1 LTQEF
6 LFQILAHAIVLFTV
20 FPIHECA
27 HGYVAHKLG
36 DDTARLQGRL
46 TLNPFAHLDLLGSI
60 LILFTGFGW
69 AKPVPINPRNFK
81 HPRQDMAISALA
93 GPLSNV
99 LVALIVIVV
108 FKVFSLFL
116 SSPSMRYA
124 NISVSMINSIF
135 TVLYIIISV
144 NLYLAVFNM
153 LPVPPL
159 DGSRVFSVFLPDKV
173 YFGIMRYE
181 RYIFLALMALIW
193 TGALSRPLTFVAN
206 LILIGLDKLTLPLGS
221 LF

>member
-1 LTQEF
+1 
-6 LFQILAHAIVLFTV
+6 
-20 FPIHECA
+20 
-27 HGYVAHKLG
+27 
-36 DDTARLQGRL
+36 
-46 TLNPFAHLDLLGSI
+46 
-60 LILFTGFGW
+60 
-69 AKPVPINPRNFK
+69 
-81 HPRQDMAISALA
+81 
-93 GPLSNV
+93 
-99 LVALIVIVV
+99 
-108 FKVFSLFL
+108 VFSLFL